1 MLTKPPVPYHPSRGL
16 LRDYE
21 PSDGTFSSTNK
32 KPNVAGVL
40 DLLQAGSPGQAGPHP
55 LHPHGRLQQA
65 LLQTRQV
72 PGDRKHV
79 ISYLSYVIS

>member
-1 MLTKPPVPYHPSRGL
+1 MLTKPPVPSRGL

-79 ISYLSYVIS
+79 ISYLS